1 MLSYNWN
8 IEMSEVE
15 VFDVDPEGRQYQIA
29 ILSDVFSEAQAAES
43 AKEVY
48 LEYLKYQV
56 AQLAEFIST
65 PEHIMFA
72 ADAYFAAE
80 QEGISDE

>member
-15 VFDVDPEGRQYQIA
+15 VFDVDPEGHQYQVA
-29 ILSDVFSEAQAAES
+29 TVSDVFSESQAVALAE
-43 AKEVY
+43 EVY
-48 LEYLKYQV
+48 FEYIKNQIEQFLEFD
-56 AQLAEFIST
+56 ATSED
-65 PEHIMFA
+65 IMFA